1 MDDEAHPQPTEI
13 DMTDTR
19 YLPLAGR
26 LLIGLPFVFFGLAK
40 AATFAK
46 TVALVEM
53 VGIPLTPFLGAAG
66 AITLEIGGGL
76 LLALG
81 YKVRP
86 VAVLLAIFTMVTAYY
101 FHSNLADEN
110 TMVHF
115 FKNVMMTGGLL
126 QVVAFGA
133 GSLSLDAYLSKRSG
147 AAGQVVYAN

>member
-1 MDDEAHPQPTEI
+1 MTE
-13 DMTDTR
+13 TR

-53 VGIPLTPFLGAAG
+53 VGIPLPLFGAIG
-66 AITLEIGGGL
+66 AITLEVGGGL

-86 VAVLLAIFTMVTAYY
+86 IAVLLAIFTMVTAYY

-133 GSLSLDAYLSKRSG
+133 GSLSLDAYLSRRSG
-147 AAGQVVYAN
+147 AASQVAFAN

>member
-1 MDDEAHPQPTEI
+1 MN
-13 DMTDTR
+13 MSDTR

-26 LLIGLPFVFFGLAK
+26 LLIGLPFLFFGLAK

-53 VGIPLTPFLGAAG
+53 VGIPLPLLGAIG
-66 AITLEIGGGL
+66 AIMLEIGGGL
-76 LLALG
+76 LLITG
-81 YKVRP
+81 FKVRP

-133 GSLSLDAYLSKRSG
+133 GALSLDAYFAKRG
-147 AAGQVVYAN
+147 VIPATVAYVN

>member
-1 MDDEAHPQPTEI
+1 MS
-13 DMTDTR
+13 DTR

-26 LLIGLPFVFFGLAK
+26 LLIGLPFLFFGFAK

-46 TVALVEM
+46 TVALVQM
-53 VGIPLTPFLGAAG
+53 VGIPLPLLGAIG

-76 LLALG
+76 LLVAG

-86 VAVLLAIFTMVTAYY
+86 VAALLAIFTLVTAYY

-133 GSLSLDAYLSKRSG
+133 GALSLDAYFAKRNGPS
-147 AAGQVVYAN
+147 AAAVYAN

>member
-1 MDDEAHPQPTEI
+1 
-13 DMTDTR
+13 MTDTR

-46 TVALVEM
+46 TVALVEL
-53 VGIPLTPFLGAAG
+53 VGIPFPPVGALGA
-66 AITLEIGGGL
+66 IILEVGGGL
-76 LLALG
+76 LIALG

-110 TMVHF
+110 TLVHF

-133 GSLSLDAYLSKRSG
+133 GAFSLDAYLSKRG
-147 AAGQVVYAN
+147 VAATNAAYAG

>member
-1 MDDEAHPQPTEI
+1 MS
-13 DMTDTR
+13 DTR

-40 AATFAK
+40 AATYAK
-46 TVALVEM
+46 TVALVQM
-53 VGIPLTPFLGAAG
+53 VGIPLPPLAALGAIA
-66 AITLEIGGGL
+66 LETGGGL
-76 LLALG
+76 LLVAG

-133 GSLSLDAYLSKRSG
+133 GALSLDAYLAKRSG
-147 AAGQVVYAN
+147 TPAAAAYAN

>member
-1 MDDEAHPQPTEI
+1 MS
-13 DMTDTR
+13 DTR

-26 LLIGLPFVFFGLAK
+26 LLIGIPFLFFGLAK

-46 TVALVEM
+46 TVGLVEL
-53 VGIPLTPFLGAAG
+53 VGIPFPLLGAIG

-76 LLALG
+76 LLVTGL
-81 YKVRP
+81 KVRP

-133 GSLSLDAYLSKRSG
+133 GALSLDAYLAKRSG
-147 AAGQVVYAN
+147 TPTAAAYAN

>member
-1 MDDEAHPQPTEI
+1 MN
-13 DMTDTR
+13 MSDTR

-26 LLIGLPFVFFGLAK
+26 LLTGLPFVFFGLAK
-40 AATFAK
+40 AATYAK
-46 TVALVEM
+46 TVALVQM
-53 VGIPLTPFLGAAG
+53 VGIPLPPLAALGAIA
-66 AITLEIGGGL
+66 LETGSGL
-76 LLALG
+76 LLVAG

-133 GSLSLDAYLSKRSG
+133 GALSLDAYLAKRSG
-147 AAGQVVYAN
+147 TPAAAAYAN

>member
-1 MDDEAHPQPTEI
+1 M
-13 DMTDTR
+13 
-19 YLPLAGR
+19 
-26 LLIGLPFVFFGLAK
+26 FFGLVAK

-46 TVALVEM
+46 TVALVKM
-53 VGIPLTPFLGAAG
+53 VDIPLPLFGAIG

-76 LLALG
+76 LLVAG
-81 YKVRP
+81 FKVRP
-86 VAVLLAIFTMVTAYY
+86 IAALLAIFTLVTAYY

-133 GSLSLDAYLSKRSG
+133 GALSLDAYFAKRNGPS
-147 AAGQVVYAN
+147 AAAVYAN

>member
-1 MDDEAHPQPTEI
+1 
-13 DMTDTR
+13 MTTDR

-26 LLIGLPFVFFGLAK
+26 LLIGLPFAFFGLAK

-46 TVALVEM
+46 TVALVEL
-53 VGIPLTPFLGAAG
+53 VGIPLPLLGAIG
-66 AITLEIGGGL
+66 AITLEVGGGL
-76 LLALG
+76 LIALG

-133 GSLSLDAYLSKRSG
+133 GAFSLDAFLAKRSG
-147 AAGQVVYAN
+147 TTGEAAYAN

>member
-1 MDDEAHPQPTEI
+1 MS
-13 DMTDTR
+13 DTR

-26 LLIGLPFVFFGLAK
+26 LLIGLPFLFFGLAK

-53 VGIPLTPFLGAAG
+53 VGIPLPLLGAIG

-76 LLALG
+76 LLVAGL
-81 YKVRP
+81 KVRP

-133 GSLSLDAYLSKRSG
+133 GALSLDAYFAKRGG
-147 AAGQVVYAN
+147 ASAGAVYAN

>member
-1 MDDEAHPQPTEI
+1 MS
-13 DMTDTR
+13 DTR

-26 LLIGLPFVFFGLAK
+26 LLIGLPFLFFGLAK

-46 TVALVEM
+46 TVGLVEL
-53 VGIPLTPFLGAAG
+53 VGIPFPLLGAIG

-76 LLALG
+76 LLVTGL
-81 YKVRP
+81 KVRP

-126 QVVAFGA
+126 QVVAFGG
-133 GSLSLDAYLSKRSG
+133 GSLSLDAYLAKRSG
-147 AAGQVVYAN
+147 TPTAAAYAN

>member
-1 MDDEAHPQPTEI
+1 MS
-13 DMTDTR
+13 DTR

-26 LLIGLPFVFFGLAK
+26 LLIGLPFLFFGLAK

-46 TVALVEM
+46 TVALVQM
-53 VGIPLTPFLGAAG
+53 VGIPLPLLGAIG

-76 LLALG
+76 LLVAG

-86 VAVLLAIFTMVTAYY
+86 VAALLAIFTLVTAYY

-133 GSLSLDAYLSKRSG
+133 GALSLDAYSAKRNGPS
-147 AAGQVVYAN
+147 AAAVYAN

>member
-1 MDDEAHPQPTEI
+1 
-13 DMTDTR
+13 MTTNL

-26 LLIGLPFVFFGLAK
+26 LLIGLPFAFFGLAK

-46 TVALVEM
+46 TVALVEL
-53 VGIPLTPFLGAAG
+53 VGIPVPLLGAIG
-66 AITLEIGGGL
+66 AIILEVGGGL
-76 LLALG
+76 LIAFG

-133 GSLSLDAYLSKRSG
+133 GALSLDAYLAKRSDTTG
-147 AAGQVVYAN
+147 EAAYAN

>member
-1 MDDEAHPQPTEI
+1 MC
-13 DMTDTR
+13 DTR

-26 LLIGLPFVFFGLAK
+26 LLIGLPFLFFGLAK

-46 TVALVEM
+46 TVGLVEM
-53 VGIPLTPFLGAAG
+53 VGIPFPLLGAIG

-76 LLALG
+76 LLVTGL
-81 YKVRP
+81 KVRP

-133 GSLSLDAYLSKRSG
+133 GALSLDAYLAKRNG
-147 AAGQVVYAN
+147 TPTAAAYAN

>member
-1 MDDEAHPQPTEI
+1 MS
-13 DMTDTR
+13 DTR

-26 LLIGLPFVFFGLAK
+26 LLIGLPFLFFGLAK

-53 VGIPLTPFLGAAG
+53 VGIPLPLLGAIG

-76 LLALG
+76 LLVAG
-81 YKVRP
+81 FKVRP
-86 VAVLLAIFTMVTAYY
+86 VAVLLAIFTIVAAYY

-133 GSLSLDAYLSKRSG
+133 GALSLDAYLAKRSG
-147 AAGQVVYAN
+147 SSTATAYAN

>member
-1 MDDEAHPQPTEI
+1 MNTE
-13 DMTDTR
+13 R

-26 LLIGLPFVFFGLAK
+26 LLIGLPFAFFGLAK

-53 VGIPLTPFLGAAG
+53 VGIPLPPAVGALGAIA
-66 AITLEIGGGL
+66 LEVGGGL
-76 LLALG
+76 AIALG

-126 QVVAFGA
+126 QVAAFGA
-133 GSLSLDAYLSKRSG
+133 GALSLDACFAKRG
-147 AAGQVVYAN
+147 AAPRDVAYAG

>member
-1 MDDEAHPQPTEI
+1 MS
-13 DMTDTR
+13 DTR

-26 LLIGLPFVFFGLAK
+26 LLIGLPFLIFGLAK

-46 TVALVEM
+46 TAALVQM
-53 VGIPLTPFLGAAG
+53 VGIPLPLLGAIG
-66 AITLEIGGGL
+66 AITLEVGGGL
-76 LLALG
+76 LLVAG

-86 VAVLLAIFTMVTAYY
+86 VAALLAIFTLVTAYY

-133 GSLSLDAYLSKRSG
+133 GALSLDAYFARRNGPS
-147 AAGQVVYAN
+147 AAAVYAN

>member
-1 MDDEAHPQPTEI
+1 MTTE
-13 DMTDTR
+13 R

-40 AATFAK
+40 AATFEK
-46 TVALVEM
+46 TVALVEL
-53 VGIPLTPFLGAAG
+53 VGIPLPVIGAVG
-66 AITLEIGGGL
+66 AITLEVGGGL
-76 LLALG
+76 LVALG

-110 TMVHF
+110 TLVNF
-115 FKNVMMTGGLL
+115 FKNVMLTGGLL

-133 GSLSLDAYLSKRSG
+133 GAFSLDAFLAKRSDTDVPV
-147 AAGQVVYAN
+147 AFAN

>member
-1 MDDEAHPQPTEI
+1 MS
-13 DMTDTR
+13 DTR

-26 LLIGLPFVFFGLAK
+26 LLIGLPFLFFGLAK

-53 VGIPLTPFLGAAG
+53 VGIPLPLLGAIG
-66 AITLEIGGGL
+66 AIMLEIGGGL
-76 LLALG
+76 LLITG
-81 YKVRP
+81 FKVRP

-133 GSLSLDAYLSKRSG
+133 GALSLDAYFAKRG
-147 AAGQVVYAN
+147 VIPATVAYVN

>member
-1 MDDEAHPQPTEI
+1 MSE
-13 DMTDTR
+13 TR

-26 LLIGLPFVFFGLAK
+26 LLIGLPFLFFGLAK
-40 AATFAK
+40 AATYTK

-53 VGIPLTPFLGAAG
+53 VGIPLPPLAALG

-76 LLALG
+76 LLVAG

-86 VAVLLAIFTMVTAYY
+86 VAVLLAIFTMATAYY

-133 GSLSLDAYLSKRSG
+133 GVLSLDAYLAKRLAPIAG
-147 AAGQVVYAN
+147 ATYAN

>member
-1 MDDEAHPQPTEI
+1 MNTE
-13 DMTDTR
+13 R

-26 LLIGLPFVFFGLAK
+26 LLIGLPFAFFGLAK

-53 VGIPLTPFLGAAG
+53 VGIPLPPLLGAVG
-66 AITLEIGGGL
+66 AITLEVGGGL

-86 VAVLLAIFTMVTAYY
+86 VAVLLAIFTMITAYY

-126 QVVAFGA
+126 QVAAFGA
-133 GSLSLDAYLSKRSG
+133 GALSLDAYFAKRSG
-147 AAGQVVYAN
+147 GHSKVAFAG